1 MKKVAILTL
10 GCKLNQAESAL
21 IHTQYQKAN
30 FEVVTFPALADIY
43 VINTCSVTA
52 RADYKS
58 RQLIRRVKRNNQRA
72 LIVVTGCYAQRA
84 PNEIKKILSSGL
96 ILGNKE
102 KADIVKYTHEVFSQK
117 KTLSETIVIK
127 DTPDEEKKALPLIPA
142 FPHRTR
148 AFIKIQDGCQK
159 FCTYCVVPLVRNHLQ
174 SESPKRILTQCEIL
188 IKHGVKEIV
197 LTGANLGAYFSEG
210 VNLPMLLRQIVKL
223 PHLTR
228 LRLSSLE
235 PEEFTPELLEVFT
248 EMPQLCPHFHL
259 PLQSGS
265 KEILKRMNRGYT
277 PSDYQEIVLAI
288 KKSLP
293 EANIGADIIV
303 GFPGETLSCFEETYR
318 LVARLPLSYFHVFCY
333 SPREGTKSSKDKET
347 LSQSEKKRRAE
358 ALRELSQKKN
368 YLFRKNFENKIVEV
382 LTEGQ
387 GAVLKG
393 LTRNYIRVNF
403 PNTSLGFSN
412 QLRKAKIEK
421 VSLKGTE
428 GRLI

>member
-1 MKKVAILTL
+1 
-10 GCKLNQAESAL
+10 
-21 IHTQYQKAN
+21 
-30 FEVVTFPALADIY
+30 
-43 VINTCSVTA
+43 
-52 RADYKS
+52 
-58 RQLIRRVKRNNQRA
+58 
-72 LIVVTGCYAQRA
+72 
-84 PNEIKKILSSGL
+84 
-96 ILGNKE
+96 
-102 KADIVKYTHEVFSQK
+102 
-117 KTLSETIVIK
+117 
-127 DTPDEEKKALPLIPA
+127 
-142 FPHRTR
+142 
-148 AFIKIQDGCQK
+148 
-159 FCTYCVVPLVRNHLQ
+159 
-174 SESPKRILTQCEIL
+174 
-188 IKHGVKEIV
+188 
-197 LTGANLGAYFSEG
+197 
-210 VNLPMLLRQIVKL
+210 
-223 PHLTR
+223 
-228 LRLSSLE
+228 
-235 PEEFTPELLEVFT
+235 
-248 EMPQLCPHFHL
+248 
-259 PLQSGS
+259 
-265 KEILKRMNRGYT
+265 MNRGYT